1 MRIFLLLCLLFSLS
15 ACSSGRDKR
24 LIELA
29 YARNAYEQSV
39 DAYQICTEENIHN
52 LSKCA
57 PLIKLMDEDK
67 KRLERLSKQ

>member
-1 MRIFLLLCLLFSLS
+1 MR
-15 ACSSGRDKR
+15 
-24 LIELA
+24 E
-29 YARNAYEQSV
+29 NAYEQSV

-67 KRLERLSKQ
+67 KRLERLSKAIKCIYAA

>member
-1 MRIFLLLCLLFSLS
+1 MRLFLILCLLISIS

-29 YARNAYEQSV
+29 YARDAYEQSV
-39 DAYQICTEENIHN
+39 DSDQICTEENIHN

>member
-1 MRIFLLLCLLFSLS
+1 MRLFLILCLIFTVS
-15 ACSSGRDKR
+15 ACSSGPDKR

-57 PLIKLMDEDK
+57 LLIKLMDEDK
-67 KRLERLSKQ
+67 KRLERLSRQ